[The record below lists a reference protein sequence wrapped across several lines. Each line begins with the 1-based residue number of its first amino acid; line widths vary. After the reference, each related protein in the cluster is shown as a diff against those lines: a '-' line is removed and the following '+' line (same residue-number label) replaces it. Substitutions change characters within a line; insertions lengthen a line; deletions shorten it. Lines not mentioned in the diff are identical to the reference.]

1 MVSSVP
7 DILSIAVC
15 TLHTPMKRLISYFWL
30 FGVPAISEK
39 IVASMTM
46 ITTYA
51 TMDVVDIWCDEYI
64 DW

>member
-15 TLHTPMKRLISYFWL
+15 TLHTPMKRLISYFLL
-30 FGVPAISEK
+30 FGVPPISGK
-39 IVASMTM
+39 VVASMNM

-51 TMDVVDIWCDEYI
+51 TMDVVDIWYDEYI